1 MLGTMPILGRQL
13 HGDQVPNDAAEGL
26 LRWLR
31 TATAAGTGQI
41 SSPWIEWLA
50 KNH

>member
-13 HGDQVPNDAAEGL
+13 YGDQVPNDAAEGP
-26 LRWLR
+26 RWLR
-31 TATAAGTGQI
+31 TATAVGTGQI